1 MIEWWGWVL
10 IWVGLVLV
18 LVIMLAVIAW
28 WLFRKFLVL
37 VDDVANLAERSALL
51 DIAEPELIRP
61 QLAVLASVSD
71 IRARED
77 ARRFRRSE
85 RRRMRRQ
92 QRLDRARSII
102 RVDATRMTWPRDWY
116 R

>member
-10 IWVGLVLV
+10 IWAGLVLA
-18 LVIMLAVIAW
+18 LVVTLALIAW

-37 VDDVANLAERSALL
+37 VDDVANLAERSAIL
-51 DIAEPELIRP
+51 DIPEPDLIRP
-61 QLAVLASVSD
+61 QLAVLASVAE

-77 ARRFRRSE
+77 ARRYHRSE
-85 RRRMRRQ
+85 RRRVRRQ
-92 QRLDRARSII
+92 RRLDRARAIT
-102 RVDATRMTWPRDWY
+102 RVDASRVTWPHDWY